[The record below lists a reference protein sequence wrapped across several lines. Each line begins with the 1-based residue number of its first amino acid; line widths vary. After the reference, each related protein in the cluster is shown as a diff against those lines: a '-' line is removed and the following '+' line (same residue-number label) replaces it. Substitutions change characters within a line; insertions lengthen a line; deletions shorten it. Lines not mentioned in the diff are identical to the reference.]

1 MPVLTQ
7 VKRLILAENQ
17 EIIAIIEGYLSHSF
31 NKYFLR
37 YFLFFI
43 LNKIKLELFSE
54 QLMRAI
60 TDTNHQERPTSPW
73 PKLDKIQ
80 QMFNRIVS
88 KNLLSNKEVEI
99 LSTLI

>member
-17 EIIAIIEGYLSHSF
+17 EIITIIEGYLSHSF
-31 NKYFLR
+31 NKYYL
-37 YFLFFI
+37 
-43 LNKIKLELFSE
+43 SE

-73 PKLDKIQ
+73 PKLDKIM

-88 KNLLSNKEVEI
+88 KNLLSNNEVEI